1 MITAITIAKELD
13 ALRTEIELGQEMDK
27 HEWSRLL
34 ERLSCELDEL
44 NTDIA
49 RTEMDL
55 RDECREAYGW
65 QEQYQEQL
73 EHAERHIEWLE
84 HEFAD
89 EIVAVDKYERSC

>member
-13 ALRTEIELGQEMDK
+13 ALRTEIELGQEMDR

-49 RTEMDL
+49 RD
-55 RDECREAYGW
+55 RDGPA
-65 QEQYQEQL
+65 
-73 EHAERHIEWLE
+73 
-84 HEFAD
+84 
-89 EIVAVDKYERSC
+89 